1 MSKILQYMPELE
13 GDEQLHVARLMT
25 DMTEEQAERFSHV
38 YRSRRKD
45 PTITLV
51 TSLIGFAGFAG
62 VHRFMLGQVGMGLLY
77 LFTAGFCFIGTIV
90 DAFNYKELSYGF
102 NKEQADE
109 IADLILAALPGP
121 RKELPE

>member
-1 MSKILQYMPELE
+1 MPELE

-25 DMTEEQAERFSHV
+25 DMSPEQAERFAHV

-51 TSLIGFAGFAG
+51 TTLLGFFVIAG
-62 VHRFMLGQVGMGLLY
+62 VHRFMLGQIGMGLLY
-77 LFTAGFCFIGTIV
+77 LFTGGFCLVGTII
-90 DAFNYKELSYGF
+90 DSFNYKELTYRF
-102 NKEQADE
+102 NQEQADDV
-109 IADLILAALPGP
+109 ADLIVAALPGP